1 MFTIYNCT
9 RSSMNVYI
17 LLLLYLHMHTY
28 MTVHSSIQ
36 TSQNFG
42 FTYSGSITYLEHFV
56 VTMTL
61 QISGVDL
68 DRFYYTDNYGNLDYS
83 EYILGNGNSNRGD
96 ISITLTSPSGTVS
109 TLLPKRPGDIDVTDG
124 YNNWPFMSV
133 AYWGENPQGEW
144 TLTVSYSGSDGTVTI
159 SDVSATAHGTLQT
172 PVSVSSIPET
182 CHPACA
188 MPQRCYAAG
197 SSSYCDSC
205 GDGFFR
211 NATTL
216 ECQGSCDLTVSSG
229 YCYDDSE
236 PEPVCN
242 QNQNDPAAA
251 PPSAVLGWALVAI
264 SALLANLAN

>member
-1 MFTIYNCT
+1 
-9 RSSMNVYI
+9 
-17 LLLLYLHMHTY
+17 
-28 MTVHSSIQ
+28 
-36 TSQNFG
+36 
-42 FTYSGSITYLEHFV
+42 
-56 VTMTL
+56 MTL
-61 QISGVDL
+61 QLSDVENYE
-68 DRFYYTDNYGNLDYS
+68 YYFEYYGYTYYLYGNFY
-83 EYILGNGNSNRGD
+83 SNRGD

-109 TLLPKRPGDIDVTDG
+109 TLLPERPYDIDVTDG
-124 YNNWPFMSV
+124 YSDWPFMSV

-144 TLTVSYSGSDGTVTI
+144 TLNVSYSGFDGIVTI
-159 SDVSATAHGTLQT
+159 SGVSATAHGTSET
-172 PVSVSSIPET
+172 PASVSSIPET

-216 ECQGSCDLTVSSG
+216 ECQGSCDLAVSSG

-242 QNQNDPAAA
+242 QNQNDPDAA

-264 SALLANLAN
+264 SALLASLAN

>member
-1 MFTIYNCT
+1 MYYNLSMPCT
-9 RSSMNVYI
+9 YSSAGAS
-17 LLLLYLHMHTY
+17 TE
-28 MTVHSSIQ
+28 
-36 TSQNFG
+36 FA

-61 QISGVDL
+61 QISGVDI
-68 DRFYYTDNYGNLDYS
+68 DKVYYEYFGYEYYYFGN
-83 EYILGNGNSNRGD
+83 ENSSRGD
-96 ISITLTSPSGTVS
+96 ISITLTSPSGTLS
-109 TLLPKRPGDIDVTDG
+109 TLLPERPEDGVTDG
-124 YNNWPFMSV
+124 YSNWPFMSV

-159 SDVSATAHGTLQT
+159 SDVNATAHGTLQT
-172 PVSVSSIPET
+172 PVSVSLIPET

-216 ECQGSCDLTVSSG
+216 ECQGSCDLTVLNG

-236 PEPVCN
+236 PELVCN
-242 QNQNDPAAA
+242 RNQAPSATPPRNNPTGNPTTDAA

-264 SALLANLAN
+264 TALLASLAY